1 MDLDSDSLVQE
12 AVQGDSRALSALLEH
27 FGPRVAG
34 HLNGQIASE
43 WRASIQV
50 EDVMQ
55 VTFLEAFLQIEHL
68 KARDSN
74 TFLSWLRRIAENN
87 LMDATRGLQAEKR
100 PQPSKR
106 ASGLDGSGG
115 FSDLLDL
122 LAGAGTTPSRRLA
135 RKEAVQIINAALE
148 RLPLD
153 YRRVLQLYDLQGRSG
168 PEVAKEIGRS
178 RGAVH
183 MLRARAL
190 DRLREELGPQS
201 LFFTDSP

>member
-1 MDLDSDSLVQE
+1 MSVDTDSLLHD
-12 AVQGDSRALSALLEH
+12 AVEGDSTALSALLEH
-27 FGPRVAG
+27 FGPRVAS
-34 HLNGQIASE
+34 HLNGRMASK
-43 WRASIQV
+43 WRGSIQV

-68 KARDSN
+68 EARDSK
-74 TFLSWLRRIAENN
+74 TFLAWLRRIAENN
-87 LMDATRGLQAEKR
+87 LADATRGLQAEKR
-100 PQPSKR
+100 PQPNKR

-115 FSDLLDL
+115 FSDLLEL

-135 RKEAVQIINAALE
+135 RKEAAQLVQAEVE
-148 RLPLD
+148 RLPRD
-153 YRRVLQLYDLQGRSG
+153 YRRVLELYDLQGRSG

-190 DRLREELGPQS
+190 DRLREELGPES
-201 LFFTDSP
+201 LFFTDSS

>member
-1 MDLDSDSLVQE
+1 MSVDTDSFLHD
-12 AVQGDSRALSALLEH
+12 AVEGDSTALSSLLEH
-27 FGPRVAG
+27 FGPCVAS
-34 HLNGQIASE
+34 HLNDRMASK
-43 WRASIQV
+43 WRGSIQV

-55 VTFLEAFLQIEHL
+55 VTFLEAFLQIEQL
-68 KARDSN
+68 KARDSS

-106 ASGLDGSGG
+106 ASGRDSSGG
-115 FSDLLDL
+115 FSDLLEL

-135 RKEAVQIINAALE
+135 KKEAAEIINAALE
-148 RLPLD
+148 RLPRD
-153 YRRVLQLYDLQGRSG
+153 YRRVLELYDLDGRSG

>member
-27 FGPRVAG
+27 FGPRVAS
-34 HLNGQIASE
+34 HLNGHIASE

-68 KARDSN
+68 KARDSS

-106 ASGLDGSGG
+106 ASGLDRSGG

-135 RKEAVQIINAALE
+135 KKEAGQIINAALE

>member
-1 MDLDSDSLVQE
+1 MSIDTDSLLHD
-12 AVQGDSRALSALLEH
+12 AVEGDSTALSSLLEH
-27 FGPRVAG
+27 FGPRVAS
-34 HLNGQIASE
+34 HLDGRVASK
-43 WRASIQV
+43 WRGSIQV

-68 KARDSN
+68 EALDSK

-87 LMDATRGLQAEKR
+87 LADATRGLAAEKR

-106 ASGLDGSGG
+106 ASGLDSSGG
-115 FSDLLDL
+115 FSDLLEL
-122 LAGAGTTPSRRLA
+122 IAATGTTPSRRLA
-135 RKEAVQIINAALE
+135 RKEAEQFINAALE

-153 YRRVLQLYDLQGRSG
+153 YRRVLQLYDLEGRSG

-190 DRLREELGPQS
+190 DRLRDELGPQA